1 MLALQR
7 GDLVHR
13 IKALHDQYGEVV
25 RIAPDELSFV
35 SGKAFS
41 DIYGNKDFQKNPIWI
56 RPQVNG
62 FHSIHGAND
71 TDHVRF
77 RRLFSHA
84 FSDKARRLQE
94 PILQSYV
101 DLLMNRLDEKVPASA
116 TSKAVID
123 VGQWYNFVTFDIMG
137 NLCFGESFH
146 CLEESH
152 YHPWVT
158 ILFSS
163 FKAAALFAS
172 CKYLPGMDRVL
183 RLMLPKS
190 VTQKRRDHF
199 DMIKARV
206 DRRLE
211 QRGTDQKNI
220 DFMAYILRFNDE
232 KGMTIPEIEATFP
245 FVIVAGSETT
255 ATALAGITNCLVNHP
270 ETLQKLVDE
279 LRGSFAHPADMTFEA
294 ISKLPY
300 LGAVID
306 EGLRI
311 CAPVALGS
319 PRAVPVGG
327 GTIDGHWLPGG
338 VSLYSVPPG
347 SLLCNLLFL
356 RVSFLLRPSFPYL
369 ADATSPASESFAS
382 RDSDFPRH

>member
-1 MLALQR
+1 M
-7 GDLVHR
+7 HR

-62 FHSIHGAND
+62 FYSIHGAND
-71 TDHVRF
+71 TDHARF

-101 DLLMNRLDEKVPASA
+101 DLLMKRLDEKVAASA
-116 TSKAVID
+116 DSKAVID

-137 NLCFGESFH
+137 DLCFGESFH

-152 YHPWVT
+152 YHPWVA
-158 ILFSS
+158 ILFSN
-163 FKAAALFAS
+163 FKAAALAAS
-172 CKYLPGMDRVL
+172 CRYVPGVDRVL

-206 DRRLE
+206 EHRLR
-211 QRGTDQKNI
+211 QRGTEQKNI
-220 DFMAYILRFNDE
+220 DFMAYILHYNDE
-232 KGMTIPEIEATFP
+232 KGMTISEIEATLP

-270 ETLQKLVDE
+270 ETLQQLVDE
-279 LRGSFAHPADMTFEA
+279 IRGSFTHSADMTFEA
-294 ISKLPY
+294 ISKLPF

-327 GTIDGHWLPGG
+327 GTIDGQWLPGG
-338 VSLYSVPPG
+338 VSLYSVPCG
-347 SLLCNLLFL
+347 SLLCNLFFP
-356 RVSFLLRPSFPYL
+356 VFPIENLL
-369 ADATSPASESFAS
+369 AAS
-382 RDSDFPRH
+382 R